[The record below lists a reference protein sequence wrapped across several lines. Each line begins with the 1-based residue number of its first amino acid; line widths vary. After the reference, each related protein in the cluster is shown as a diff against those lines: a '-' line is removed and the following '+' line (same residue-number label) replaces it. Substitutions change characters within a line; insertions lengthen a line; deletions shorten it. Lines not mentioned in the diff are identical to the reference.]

1 MVEVVMNSIGERNKR
16 ERKPPQIDERLAG
29 PVLLASGMHLF
40 VGLILFSKRGGSR
53 FFFGILELAFFCAC
67 CSWVLAA
74 CVLRGQRRLR
84 RGRDKAKGA
93 APRLQRAAV
102 RRSG

>member
-53 FFFGILELAFFCAC
+53 FFFGILELAFF
-67 CSWVLAA
+67 L
-74 CVLRGQRRLR
+74 CVLLLGA
-84 RGRDKAKGA
+84 GGVCAPGA
-93 APRLQRAAV
+93 AAAAERARQGEGRGSPPAAS
-102 RRSG
+102 R